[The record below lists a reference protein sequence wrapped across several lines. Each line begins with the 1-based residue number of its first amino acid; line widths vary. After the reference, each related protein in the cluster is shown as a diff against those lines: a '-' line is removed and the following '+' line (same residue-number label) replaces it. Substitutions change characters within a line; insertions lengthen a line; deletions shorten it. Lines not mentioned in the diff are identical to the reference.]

1 MDLHPIPRQ
10 ITTFEFKLVGFMTVR
25 QFGFVLIAG
34 VVGYLFFLAIPI
46 KFVNIFVGVLIFS
59 VGPLFAF
66 VPINDRPLDV
76 FVRNLFRR
84 LNSPTQYVFH
94 KQNPPLGIFEELYFD
109 AEPHVILAHV
119 DSREKLAAYLASKD
133 RDVRGEGSN
142 PHHAQIQALFQKKPP
157 AVPKTTSAPT
167 VSTGETAQPKDSK
180 QNAVVTVQKVEPAKH
195 PVFGGVVY
203 NKRHIPLPGILLYVR
218 DPKSNA
224 VLRILKT
231 NPHGVFA
238 TFHPLQDGDYLIEI
252 VDSAG
257 NYLFDK
263 STISINGQ
271 PHANLEFF
279 SRESI

>member
-10 ITTFEFKLVGFMTVR
+10 ITTFEFKLIGFMTVK
-25 QFGFVLIAG
+25 QFGYVLLAG

-94 KQNPPLGIFEELYFD
+94 KQNPPMGIFEELYFD
-109 AEPHVILAHV
+109 VEPHIVLAHV
-119 DSREKLAAYLASKD
+119 DSREKLAAYMASKSGLGQ
-133 RDVRGEGSN
+133 GEVTD
-142 PHHAQIQALFQKKPP
+142 PHHAHIHALFQTKPQIP
-157 AVPKTTSAPT
+157 AKPAPANT
-167 VSTGETAQPKDSK
+167 PGVSAQPTNPKEVPPQVKKSES
-180 QNAVVTVQKVEPAKH
+180 TKH
-195 PVFGGVVY
+195 PVLGGIVY

-218 DPKSNA
+218 DPRSGN

-238 TFHPLQDGDYLIEI
+238 TFHPLPEGEYLIEI

-257 NYLFDK
+257 NYLFEK
-263 STISINGQ
+263 QPITVSGQ
-271 PHANLEFF
+271 PHTNLEFV
-279 SRESI
+279 SKESI